1 MKIHCLYRDFFLFL
15 KMMNLE
21 KDRWG
26 SFKRLYY
33 EKHRDFLSRV
43 WIEYQD
49 FSVKD
54 IRNFVLSIKKKNYE
68 NIENLLKVYD
78 IEENTKE
85 IILRCKDL
93 LHYPDICNIYLFIG
107 FEGPATFIL
116 RYRKTPVICVVIE
129 RALERDVGR
138 GIGQFAS
145 FRFFP
150 VLLGHR
156 FCHYTQR
163 IRKGESDGTVLG
175 SLIREGLAVYFAR
188 QAYPDYDDHV
198 YSFLS
203 KDAYSY
209 LEGHFEEVYE
219 KALRGGNDFDV
230 FSFGADSSCHAASYI
245 GYRILSDYIRN
256 TGEERVEKLIESEDL
271 IRETAGVLL
280 H

>member
-1 MKIHCLYRDFFLFL
+1 
-15 KMMNLE
+15 MMNLE

>member
-15 KMMNLE
+15 KMMNLD
-21 KDRWG
+21 KDRWR

-33 EKHRDFLSRV
+33 EKNRDFLSRV

-85 IILRCKDL
+85 IILRCKNL
-93 LHYPDICNIYLFIG
+93 LHYPDICNIHLFIG
-107 FEGPATFIL
+107 FESPATFIL
-116 RYRKTPVICVVIE
+116 RYRKTPVICVALE
-129 RALERDVGR
+129 RALEWALGR

-145 FRFFP
+145 FRLFP
-150 VLLGHR
+150 VLLSHR

-188 QAYPDYDDHV
+188 QAYPGYDDPV

-209 LEGHFEEVYE
+209 LEEHREEVY
-219 KALRGGNDFDV
+219 KRALRGGNDFDL
-230 FSFGADSSCHAASYI
+230 FSFGTDSICHAASYI
-245 GYRILSDYIRN
+245 GYWILTDYIRN

-271 IRETAGVLL
+271 IREATGVLL